1 MSYYDEEFYYEPTEF
16 DLMFNELK
24 ANLTKSIKDEYITEM
39 ERLRKENAALQEVKS
54 NFNEIKND
62 YDRKKRELEYEY
74 QNLKSNVRRERLNEL
89 LKDLEVELYTIG
101 STSKSKPKCN
111 KCDEK
116 RRIYFKTPSGKET
129 YEMCECDKRIA
140 IYEPIPTLI
149 SSFSIRNGKGCAWY
163 KVRDRGK
170 YDEYLEYYDDSIS
183 GQELVTDESQFDTE
197 KYAYRTLFKTEELA
211 QKFCD
216 LKNKDKM

>member
-24 ANLTKSIKDEYITEM
+24 GNLTKSIKDEYITEM
-39 ERLRKENAALQEVKS
+39 ERLRKENAELQEVKI
-54 NFNEIKND
+54 NFDNIKND

-89 LKDLEVELYTIG
+89 LKDLEVELYTVG

-116 RRIYFKTPSGKET
+116 RRISLQNT
-129 YEMCECDKRIA
+129 
-140 IYEPIPTLI
+140 
-149 SSFSIRNGKGCAWY
+149 IR
-163 KVRDRGK
+163 
-170 YDEYLEYYDDSIS
+170 
-183 GQELVTDESQFDTE
+183 
-197 KYAYRTLFKTEELA
+197 
-211 QKFCD
+211 
-216 LKNKDKM
+216 

>member
-24 ANLTKSIKDEYITEM
+24 GNLTKSIKDEYITEM
-39 ERLRKENAALQEVKS
+39 ERLRKENAELQEVKI
-54 NFNEIKND
+54 NFDNIKND

-89 LKDLEVELYTIG
+89 LKDLEVELYTVG

-116 RRIYFKTPSGKET
+116 RRIHFKTPSGKDS
-129 YEMCECDKRIA
+129 YEMCECDKKIS

-149 SSFSIRNGKGCAWY
+149 TSFSIRDGKGNAWY
-163 KVRDRGK
+163 KVRDRGMR
-170 YDEYLEYYDDSIS
+170 DEYLYYYDDSIS
-183 GQELVTDESQFDTE
+183 GQELITDESQFHDKT
-197 KYAYRTLFKTEELA
+197 YAYKTLFKTEELA

-216 LKNKDKM
+216 LQNKDKM

>member
-1 MSYYDEEFYYEPTEF
+1 LSYYDEEFYYEPTEF

-39 ERLRKENAALQEVKS
+39 ERLRKENAELQEVKI
-54 NFNEIKND
+54 NFDNIKND

-89 LKDLEVELYTIG
+89 LKDLEVELYTVA
-101 STSKSKPKCN
+101 STKKSKPKCN
-111 KCDEK
+111 RCDEK

-129 YEMCECDKRIA
+129 YEMCECDKSIA
-140 IYEPIPTLI
+140 VYEPIPTLI
-149 SSFSIRNGKGCAWY
+149 TSFSIRDGKGNAWY
-163 KVRDRGK
+163 KVRDRGMR
-170 YDEYLEYYDDSIS
+170 DEYLYYYDDSIS
-183 GQELVTDESQFDTE
+183 GQELIIDESQFNDKT
-197 KYAYRTLFKTEELA
+197 YAYKTLFKTEELA

-216 LKNKDKM
+216 IQNKM